1 VGELPREAGGDG
13 ESRAMAVENIS
24 IKAGDRPRMTFLK
37 RLFWLYF
44 LLLIF
49 EGALRKWLLPQYS
62 APLLLIRDPVGIL
75 IILEAYR
82 TNKWPEKWSLVT
94 AILSAAMIGLC
105 VIQVVA
111 NDNPWPAALYGLRSY
126 LLPFPVAFVMGE
138 NLNADDLRRF
148 AKWSLW
154 LMLPETFLEILQYL
168 APSGSILNAGA
179 YANAAQIM
187 YESQHVR
194 ASGTFSFVIGPAS
207 FGPMVAV
214 FVLYGLVQEKFVE
227 KWLLWAAALAVIL
240 SMPVTGSREFVYE
253 VAAVVAFAAIAAA
266 FGASEFVKSLRIVVP
281 LAFMFLLASFLPVF
295 SESTHSFGERFSDAN
310 HQEGGS
316 AAGSILQRTVAPFT
330 NRLEETDF
338 AKDPFGLG
346 MGRGSAAVSTLLQG
360 SAKFAAGESEIDRAI
375 IELGP
380 IPGIAFTLFRFV
392 LALAILVKAFA
403 RARAGETLALL
414 FAPLTFIGVALSVL
428 EQPTEQGFMV
438 ILLAFTLAAMKRTA
452 PKAMPASSQG
462 SRRQVLR
469 YSMGR

>member
-1 VGELPREAGGDG
+1 
-13 ESRAMAVENIS
+13 MALENIGAAS
-24 IKAGDRPRMTFLK
+24 GDRPRMTLLK

-49 EGALRKWLLPQYS
+49 EGALRKWVLPQYS
-62 APLLLIRDPVGIL
+62 APLLVIRDPIGIL
-75 IILEAYR
+75 IIMEAYR
-82 TNKWPEKWSLVT
+82 TNKWPERWSMVT
-94 AILSAAMIGLC
+94 AILSAALIGLC

-138 NLNADDLRRF
+138 NLDAEDLRRF

-179 YANAAQIM
+179 YANATQIM

-214 FVLYGLVQEKFVE
+214 FVLYGLVQEKFAQ
-227 KWLLWAAALAVIL
+227 KWLLWAAGFAVIL

-281 LAFMFLLASFLPVF
+281 LAFMFLLASFLPIF
-295 SESTHSFGERFSDAN
+295 SESSHTFGVRFRSAN
-310 HQEGGS
+310 QQEGGS
-316 AAGSILQRTVAPFT
+316 AGGSILQRTVAPFT
-330 NRLEETDF
+330 TRLEETDF
-338 AKDPFGLG
+338 TKDPLGLG
-346 MGRGSAAVSTLLQG
+346 MGRGAAAVSTLLQG
-360 SAKFAAGESEIDRAI
+360 TAKFTAGENEIDRAML
-375 IELGP
+375 ELGP
-380 IPGIAFTLFRFV
+380 IPGIAFILFRFV
-392 LALAILVKAFA
+392 LALVILVKAFS
-403 RARAGETLALL
+403 RARAGEPLALL
-414 FAPLTFIGVALSVL
+414 FAPLVFIGVALSVL

-438 ILLAFTLAAMKRTA
+438 IFLAFTLAAMKRTVPA
-452 PKAMPASSQG
+452 TMPAFSQG
-462 SRRQVLR
+462 VRHQVLR
-469 YSMGR
+469 YSMRR